1 MFKQIDTTR
10 IKPRLDRIKGLQKGM
25 QRVHKRIVKETKE
38 LVKDLDAYHR
48 ELFVKPQHPEQT
60 ASEDASKP

>member
-10 IKPRLDRIKGLQKGM
+10 IKPRLDKIKGLQKGM

-38 LVKDLDAYHR
+38 LIKDLDVYHK
-48 ELFVKPQHPEQT
+48 ELIVKPQHHEQT
-60 ASEDASKP
+60 SSGDVPKP